1 MPHSP
6 SNRSTRNHAGRF
18 DGASQYAGQLLQ
30 TKAFK
35 VWSVGTDFARA
46 GFDSDARNRTRI

>member
-18 DGASQYAGQLLQ
+18 KRASKYDGQLLQ
-30 TKAFK
+30 AKLFKAT
-35 VWSVGTDFARA
+35 GL
-46 GFDSDARNRTRI
+46 GNGYRI